1 CPEGPIFIGGHCQG
15 GVIALAVAQHALRR
29 KRHVPL
35 LILMEWLGELQAY
48 AGRVMLVSGRENLVQ
63 NPRLR
68 FAQPERGWQR
78 AFADCEHVEIQGSYA

>member
-1 CPEGPIFIGGHCQG
+1 IGGHCQG

-29 KRHVPL
+29 KRPVPL
-35 LILMEWLGELQAY
+35 LLLMEWLGELQAY

-78 AFADCEHVEIQGSYA
+78 AFADCEH